1 MNPLGTVGYNCPAQS
16 HVSCQLQFSVGII
29 ANGGGLAPEYWCLGD
44 KPSGDG
50 GTLCDLCV
58 DGPGGDDG
66 NLMCRFFFDGL
77 FDGLID
83 RRVRCFFSDGL
94 IDGQGPGRAL
104 AAGLVSYLLTSSSP
118 KIASNGNC

>member
-1 MNPLGTVGYNCPAQS
+1 MNPLGTVGYNCPAKS

-44 KPSGDG
+44 EPSGDG

-58 DGPGGDDG
+58 DGPGGGDG
-66 NLMCRFFFDGL
+66 SLVRRFFFDGL
-77 FDGLID
+77 
-83 RRVRCFFSDGL
+83 
-94 IDGQGPGRAL
+94 IDGRGPGRAL
-104 AAGLVSYLLTSSSP
+104 AAGLVSNLLTSSSP

>member
-1 MNPLGTVGYNCPAQS
+1 M
-16 HVSCQLQFSVGII
+16 
-29 ANGGGLAPEYWCLGD
+29 GGGE
-44 KPSGDG
+44 PSGDG
-50 GTLCDLCV
+50 GTLCDLCEL
-58 DGPGGDDG
+58 DGPGGGYGSLVRRFFFDG
-66 NLMCRFFFDGL
+66 LIDRRVRHFFCDGLFDGRIDGRVRRFFFDGL

-104 AAGLVSYLLTSSSP
+104 AAGLVSNLLTSSSP